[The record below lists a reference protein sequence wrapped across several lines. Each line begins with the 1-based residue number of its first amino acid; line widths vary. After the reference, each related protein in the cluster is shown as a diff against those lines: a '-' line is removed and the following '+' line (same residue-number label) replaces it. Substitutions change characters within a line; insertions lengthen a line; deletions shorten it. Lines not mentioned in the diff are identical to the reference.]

1 MGVLKRFEQ
10 RLEGLV
16 NGTFAKVFKS
26 EVQPVEIAGALQ
38 RECDNNATIWN
49 RERTVVPNDFIVEL
63 SAGDYDRL
71 SPYSGQLGDELAG
84 LVRDYAKQQRY
95 SFMGPIK
102 VNLEKADDLDTG
114 LYRVRSRTL
123 ASSTSQPQ
131 AGPPSPQGGYGYPPE
146 NQPQGGYGYPPVAAP
161 PMPSAPPPGGP
172 GARRPAPVGPAG
184 PAPAAGPGGP
194 GATGSRSTAPA
205 TRSRAPRSY
214 SAEARKPTCGSTTPA
229 YRAGTVRSGPERPRR
244 SRISGPPT
252 ASWWTGSTPPALR
265 SATARGSSW
274 AVPPSFTGKPKG
286 EAGAM
291 SELTLTVMR
300 LGFLA
305 VLWLFVIVAV
315 QVIRSDLF
323 GTRVTQRGSRRNGAG
338 AGGAPQQAGGRQAT
352 PPQQRQRR
360 GAPTKLVVSEGILT
374 GTTVALAGQ
383 TITLGRAHDSTI
395 VLDDDYASSRHA
407 RIYPDRDGQWIVEDL
422 GSTNGTYLDRT
433 RLTTPTPIPPGAPI
447 RIGKT
452 VIELR
457 K

>member
-1 MGVLKRFEQ
+1 
-10 RLEGLV
+10 
-16 NGTFAKVFKS
+16 
-26 EVQPVEIAGALQ
+26 
-38 RECDNNATIWN
+38 
-49 RERTVVPNDFIVEL
+49 
-63 SAGDYDRL
+63 
-71 SPYSGQLGDELAG
+71 
-84 LVRDYAKQQRY
+84 
-95 SFMGPIK
+95 
-102 VNLEKADDLDTG
+102 
-114 LYRVRSRTL
+114 
-123 ASSTSQPQ
+123 
-131 AGPPSPQGGYGYPPE
+131 
-146 NQPQGGYGYPPVAAP
+146 
-161 PMPSAPPPGGP
+161 
-172 GARRPAPVGPAG
+172 
-184 PAPAAGPGGP
+184 
-194 GATGSRSTAPA
+194 
-205 TRSRAPRSY
+205 
-214 SAEARKPTCGSTTPA
+214 
-229 YRAGTVRSGPERPRR
+229 
-244 SRISGPPT
+244 
-252 ASWWTGSTPPALR
+252 
-265 SATARGSSW
+265 
-274 AVPPSFTGKPKG
+274 
-286 EAGAM
+286 M

-323 GTRVTQRGSRRNGAG
+323 GTRVTQRGSRRGGNT
-338 AGGAPQQAGGRQAT
+338 GGAPQQGGGRQAA

>member
-1 MGVLKRFEQ
+1 
-10 RLEGLV
+10 
-16 NGTFAKVFKS
+16 
-26 EVQPVEIAGALQ
+26 
-38 RECDNNATIWN
+38 
-49 RERTVVPNDFIVEL
+49 
-63 SAGDYDRL
+63 
-71 SPYSGQLGDELAG
+71 
-84 LVRDYAKQQRY
+84 
-95 SFMGPIK
+95 
-102 VNLEKADDLDTG
+102 
-114 LYRVRSRTL
+114 
-123 ASSTSQPQ
+123 
-131 AGPPSPQGGYGYPPE
+131 
-146 NQPQGGYGYPPVAAP
+146 
-161 PMPSAPPPGGP
+161 
-172 GARRPAPVGPAG
+172 
-184 PAPAAGPGGP
+184 
-194 GATGSRSTAPA
+194 
-205 TRSRAPRSY
+205 
-214 SAEARKPTCGSTTPA
+214 
-229 YRAGTVRSGPERPRR
+229 
-244 SRISGPPT
+244 
-252 ASWWTGSTPPALR
+252 
-265 SATARGSSW
+265 
-274 AVPPSFTGKPKG
+274 
-286 EAGAM
+286 M

-323 GTRVTQRGSRRNGAG
+323 GTRVTQRGSRRGGGG
-338 AGGAPQQAGGRQAT
+338 AGGAPQQAGRQAS